1 MSSSNTAM
9 KRKRESIE
17 TMDEHNNKKKTIS
30 TINHFQNDLDHLFYE
45 WNTINIVLDSIRNA
59 FTVKD
64 DVTEAH
70 LDEVDRELSIAY
82 DDLMSQ
88 VRHLERQLKR
98 LTNEI
103 HQKLIVQQQQWD
115 RRPSTP
121 TPNRAILFG
130 VTSTQNK

>member
-1 MSSSNTAM
+1 M
-9 KRKRESIE
+9 KRKRESL
-17 TMDEHNNKKKTIS
+17 TMDDHDSKRKAIS

-59 FTVKD
+59 FTIKE

-103 HQKLIVQQQQWD
+103 HQKLIVQQQSQQQQQQWD

-121 TPNRAILFG
+121 TPNRAIVFG